1 MFDRMQ
7 AWSLL
12 LPTAEERATA
22 LAALL
27 QRGDGDHGSSGR
39 RFMADLLV
47 TCLMADG
54 GLEAALEASLLAEA
68 KDADIEDGHAGAC
81 DLPPPVGFSRGT
93 SSFSIPC

>member
-1 MFDRMQ
+1 MGGCVSLFAISWKAPKIESFSLMFDRMQ

-47 TCLMADG
+47 TCLMA
-54 GLEAALEASLLAEA
+54 EA

-81 DLPPPVGFSRGT
+81 DLPPPVGFSRG
-93 SSFSIPC
+93 

>member
-27 QRGDGDHGSSGR
+27 QRGDGDHGS
-39 RFMADLLV
+39 RFIVPHNELFY
-47 TCLMADG
+47 
-54 GLEAALEASLLAEA
+54 S
-68 KDADIEDGHAGAC
+68 
-81 DLPPPVGFSRGT
+81 
-93 SSFSIPC
+93 